1 MITIGAKFATKMCL
15 PAAEVIYVCFKIR
28 VTHCVSSPAHCCGGV
43 DMCNLMQ
50 GVAAAQGS
58 ILIVKV
64 HVVRKV
70 CSSTCP

>member
-1 MITIGAKFATKMCL
+1 
-15 PAAEVIYVCFKIR
+15 
-28 VTHCVSSPAHCCGGV
+28 
-43 DMCNLMQ
+43 MCNLMQ